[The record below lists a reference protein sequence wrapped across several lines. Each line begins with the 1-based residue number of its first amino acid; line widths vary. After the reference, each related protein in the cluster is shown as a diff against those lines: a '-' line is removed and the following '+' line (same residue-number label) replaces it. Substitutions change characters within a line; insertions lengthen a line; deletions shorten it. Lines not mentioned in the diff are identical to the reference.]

1 MKTITEAVASSR
13 GSPVVLCDVSPP
25 RGSSPD
31 LIARIAEVNA
41 DFLSIA
47 YSPGQSVRIHSMM
60 AGAHLHQ
67 SFGRDVVVTLATR
80 DMNRIAIQSLLLGA
94 DLMGVRNVVVLR
106 GDGLRSRDHGLVR
119 EVYDYTPTALLADIS
134 RLNSGIDFRGIR
146 LGSPTSICAGGALDI
161 GKGLDDETAL
171 SARKLASGAEF
182 LICQPSFDAQRALRF
197 RIELANAIGDAPL
210 RPIFAGVQIPMA
222 GGVDFG
228 NVPDRIRKD
237 LEAGR
242 SGMDIAKEVAAGL
255 WNSGV
260 RTFYVVPP
268 IFRSGRRGY
277 DEADELVG
285 YIRSGAGAVISGA

>member
-1 MKTITEAVASSR
+1 MESGSAVR
-13 GSPVVLCDVSPP
+13 
-25 RGSSPD
+25 RRY
-31 LIARIAEVNA
+31 AR
-41 DFLSIA
+41 
-47 YSPGQSVRIHSMM
+47 
-60 AGAHLHQ
+60 
-67 SFGRDVVVTLATR
+67 
-80 DMNRIAIQSLLLGA
+80 
-94 DLMGVRNVVVLR
+94 
-106 GDGLRSRDHGLVR
+106 
-119 EVYDYTPTALLADIS
+119 
-134 RLNSGIDFRGIR
+134 
-146 LGSPTSICAGGALDI
+146 GGASDI

-197 RIELANAIGDAPL
+197 RTELANAIGDDPL

-260 RTFYVVPP
+260 RTFL
-268 IFRSGRRGY
+268 RRAS
-277 DEADELVG
+277 DIQVWQARL
-285 YIRSGAGAVISGA
+285 R

>member
-1 MKTITEAVASSR
+1 MVI
-13 GSPVVLCDVSPP
+13 CDVSPP

-31 LIARIAEVNA
+31 LLARFAEVGA

-47 YSPGQSVRIHSMM
+47 YSPGQSVRVHSIM
-60 AGAHLHQ
+60 AGAHLHR
-67 SFGRDVVVTLATR
+67 SFGRNVVVTIATR

-106 GDGLRSRDHGLVR
+106 GDRLRSRDRGLVR
-119 EVYDYTPTALLADIS
+119 EVNDYTTSALLGDIS
-134 RLNSGIDFRGIR
+134 GLNSGIDFRGIR
-146 LGSPTSICAGGALDI
+146 LGSSTSICAGAAADI
-161 GKGLDDETAL
+161 GNGLEKETAL
-171 SARKLASGAEF
+171 SARKLASGAQF
-182 LICQPSFDAQRALRF
+182 LICQPAFDSERALGF
-197 RIELANAIGDAPL
+197 RRNLADAIEHSPL
-210 RPIFAGVQIPMA
+210 PPIFAGVQIPMA

-242 SGMDIAKEVAAGL
+242 SGLDLAKEVAGEL
-255 WNSGV
+255 WDGGV

-277 DEADELVG
+277 DEADELVA
-285 YIRSGAGAVISGA
+285 YIRGGVGR